1 VFLSANERVGLVLSG
16 GGARAAYEVGVLK
29 AIYNGKCPAASGSV
43 TPEVFSG
50 TGAGA
55 FNAAVIASRLPG
67 QFPEPIEYLESLWAD
82 EIPQEGLMRNNR
94 VFRKRLDTAQF
105 FDIPFMWRRPLKSWA
120 LYFDD
125 MGMVLPKL
133 FGGSAK
139 DLSIWRDL
147 SPMERLIGE
156 SVSLGVIRDGEGG
169 LRPNRILRVIS
180 TEKGT
185 GQPHIFKNADF
196 TEEIGHKA
204 ILSSCALPMIFP
216 TVNINGKEFFYGGL
230 VMQAPLDPAVEAGS
244 TTIHLILNEPKL
256 EQRQQGEAPNALET
270 MNRSIAVAL
279 AATLEKDLETRR
291 RANASHGAN
300 RVVVHQYRPKTLLG
314 GNTGLLNFARENI
327 QSFIAAGERDASQH
341 DCAASE
347 CIL

>member
-1 VFLSANERVGLVLSG
+1 MAWGGVLNANDRVVWCFPAVG
-16 GGARAAYEVGVLK
+16 RAAYEVGVLK
-29 AIYNGKCPAASGSV
+29 AIYNGKCPVASG

-67 QFPEPIEYLESLWAD
+67 QFPAPIEYLESLWAD

-94 VFRKRLDTAQF
+94 VFRKRLDTLQF

-120 LYFDD
+120 LFFDD
-125 MGMVLPKL
+125 MGAVLPKL

-147 SPMERLIGE
+147 SPMHRLISE

-169 LRPNRILRVIS
+169 SKPNRILRVIS

-185 GQPHIFKNADF
+185 GKPHIFKNADF

-204 ILSSCALPMIFP
+204 ISIACASPMIFP
-216 TVNINGKEFFYGGL
+216 TVEIGGKEPFYGGL
-230 VMQAPLDPAVEAGS
+230 VMQALATARHRCRQQKP
-244 TTIHLILNEPKL
+244 IHLHP
-256 EQRQQGEAPNALET
+256 QRAQD
-270 MNRSIAVAL
+270 R
-279 AATLEKDLETRR
+279 AAAR
-291 RANASHGAN
+291 GA
-300 RVVVHQYRPKTLLG
+300 
-314 GNTGLLNFARENI
+314 
-327 QSFIAAGERDASQH
+327 
-341 DCAASE
+341 
-347 CIL
+347 